1 MLYYLSSLYNLH
13 SLVSLSFVFVLF
25 LKLFELII
33 GITKENVRFGVMSYK
48 KENKGS
54 EIFCNAIENSVNV
67 FKDVLVQDKIENP
80 EKYEDKKK

>member
-1 MLYYLSSLYNLH
+1 MVRH
-13 SLVSLSFVFVLF
+13 
-25 LKLFELII
+25 II

-67 FKDVLVQDKIENP
+67 FKEVLVQDKIENP